1 MRALVVWE
9 PVSSPSTAALN
20 RLSDVRVTQ
29 FWDKGRVISHLM
41 GEHDGL
47 SVVWDYI
54 AVCPAGAIW
63 ENPQPSSLYHSNPV
77 VQVTERLGRRYSS
90 ADRTTPADPVSQ
102 LSI

>member
-1 MRALVVWE
+1 VRTFVVRE
-9 PVSSPSTAALN
+9 SVSSPSTAALN

-29 FWDKGRVISHLM
+29 FWDKGRAISHLM

-63 ENPQPSSLYHSNPV
+63 ENLQPSSLYHSNPV
-77 VQVTERLGRRYSS
+77 VQMTERLGRR
-90 ADRTTPADPVSQ
+90 
-102 LSI
+102 